1 MQDLLIW
8 TFSVAHPAV
17 RRWGWKRLV
26 LVLFQTNQKN
36 EPLAEP
42 ATKTDNSWLAFTEST
57 LEALYIRK
65 CGTHKYEAA
74 LCESG
79 YVYILCLSFDQE
91 KKLHDNLKKY
101 FLFTDIIEDV
111 TDLKGKRLF

>member
-17 RRWGWKRLV
+17 RRWEWKRLV

-79 YVYILCLSFDQE
+79 YSTCIFCVCPLTRKKSFM
-91 KKLHDNLKKY
+91 
-101 FLFTDIIEDV
+101 TI
-111 TDLKGKRLF
+111 